1 MNRTFAAVAA
11 ISSAALILGGCSS
24 NAEGQAT
31 AAPALTLEEQY
42 NAKMTSA
49 KIQLAAGA
57 YQDDI
62 ALCETLRTTAAS
74 GGDPVPLLVEKITR
88 PPGLDS
94 TTAHR
99 IGRIKTMI
107 PMLCDD
113 QVPTLT
119 RAQTDFNIFPET
131 PRSPRTTPS
140 STRAAATTTSAAPVP
155 AGPRTTFASGTF
167 VVGTDVSAGNY
178 STNGPSASVGMCA
191 YTFLPRKGATLEE
204 AEGGATIFGPG
215 YMELYEGQIV
225 QSLGCTWT
233 LDN

>member
-1 MNRTFAAVAA
+1 MKRAFAAVAA
-11 ISSAALILGGCSS
+11 IISAALILGGCSS
-24 NAEGQAT
+24 NNEGQAT

-62 ALCETLRTTAAS
+62 ALCETLRTTASS

-94 TTAHR
+94 ATAHR

-107 PMLCDD
+107 PILCDD

-131 PRSPRTTPS
+131 PRTPRSTSATT
-140 STRAAATTTSAAPVP
+140 TTTSAVPVP
-155 AGPRTTFASGTF
+155 AGPRTTFSSGTF

-178 STNGPSASVGMCA
+178 STSGPSSSVGMCA

-204 AEGGATIFGPG
+204 AEGGASVFGPG
-215 YMELYEGQIV
+215 YMELYDGQIV
-225 QSLGCTWT
+225 QALGCTWT
-233 LDN
+233 LEN